1 MSKGFL
7 NEGALRK
14 YPGEKISDIIIMVDP
29 TRVKED
35 DDDRDVF
42 NYWFFVT

>member
-1 MSKGFL
+1 MKELSESTQEK
-7 NEGALRK
+7 
-14 YPGEKISDIIIMVDP
+14 KISDIIIMVDP

-35 DDDRDVF
+35 DDDRDGF